1 MRLRRYF
8 VNSFTSHKMSKIRV
22 QKRICLPSPLTT
34 NNDLATLTD
43 IAVKTFI
50 LPISP
55 TVFCFRV
62 ANNVAQGVPHVL
74 HNRFSL
80 LNEKY
85 LQCSLTFLSLEP
97 SALNSL
103 DTKVTVRRKT
113 LKTYLQRTFSY
124 FFLCRYS
131 GQTSF
136 THEILPKA
144 NDALV
149 ILDPQNR
156 KLQSNSIRT
165 EKKGNASSWRKE
177 RENSTYPCYAINGA
191 GRICVWMG
199 VWTKCLHS
207 PSSVTQLIKS
217 QHAKRVVTEYS
228 IR

>member
-1 MRLRRYF
+1 
-8 VNSFTSHKMSKIRV
+8 MSKKGSAYH
-22 QKRICLPSPLTT
+22 QPLTT
-34 NNDLATLTD
+34 NNDLASLTD

-55 TVFCFRV
+55 TVFCYRV

-85 LQCSLTFLSLEP
+85 LQCSVTFLSLEP
-97 SALNSL
+97 SALLNSL
-103 DTKVTVRRKT
+103 DTKVTVRRQT
-113 LKTYLQRTFSY
+113 LKTYLQRTFSH

-131 GQTSF
+131 GQTSC

-156 KLQSNSIRT
+156 KLQSNSVRT
-165 EKKGNASSWRKE
+165 QKKKRQCIQLTKRAGKQHLSMLCYKWRRSYLGLDGCLNKMFTFSFICYTI
-177 RENSTYPCYAINGA
+177 NKKSTCQTS
-191 GRICVWMG
+191 C
-199 VWTKCLHS
+199 H
-207 PSSVTQLIKS
+207 
-217 QHAKRVVTEYS
+217 
-228 IR
+228 

>member
-1 MRLRRYF
+1 
-8 VNSFTSHKMSKIRV
+8 MSKKGSAYH
-22 QKRICLPSPLTT
+22 QPLTT
-34 NNDLATLTD
+34 NNDLASLTD
-43 IAVKTFI
+43 IAVKTFT

-85 LQCSLTFLSLEP
+85 LQCSVTFLSLEA
-97 SALNSL
+97 SALFNSL
-103 DTKVTVRRKT
+103 DTKVTVRRQT
-113 LKTYLQRTFSY
+113 LKTYLQRTFRH

-131 GQTSF
+131 GHTSC

-156 KLQSNSIRT
+156 KLQSNSVRT
-165 EKKGNASSWRKE
+165 QKKKGNASS
-177 RENSTYPCYAINGA
+177 
-191 GRICVWMG
+191 
-199 VWTKCLHS
+199 
-207 PSSVTQLIKS
+207 
-217 QHAKRVVTEYS
+217 
-228 IR
+228 